1 MRLNHSSSA
10 LVGAFTAV
18 CLSGNTQ
25 RVNAMAFTVDRPSH
39 WLSGS
44 TAPLPRINQQSINQ
58 TVVSARPKQPGP
70 LGSTGVIKVRRKVY
84 RQIKMYVKKY
94 VLRHCL
100 NVAVHDFIS

>member
-1 MRLNHSSSA
+1 
-10 LVGAFTAV
+10 
-18 CLSGNTQ
+18 
-25 RVNAMAFTVDRPSH
+25 MAFTVDRPSH